1 MARAGLGARP
11 PGPANRDFEM
21 RVIHI
26 VHGKA
31 NPDGHN
37 GISRVVY
44 HLNRQE
50 KAQGVDSEIWGL
62 VDDVRTHYTHRR
74 DEHVWVECFPRV
86 RLPFGR
92 HEIIDRLIAEK
103 DHIDIVHFHMIWFY
117 DKNIIA
123 KALNRAGI
131 PFIITTHGTYLKPHA
146 MTGRRRLA
154 RLLYERAYLNAATEI
169 HAITHEEAAQLRDY
183 GHRGPT
189 FTAPN
194 GIALEEVPATR
205 RNDVLDELPRPG
217 MARFIWIGVKR
228 ADKNIEALIR
238 AVALM
243 RQVLRDQFVVYLLGP
258 NYKNNEAEYEDLAR
272 KLGVAANFRFQGP
285 VYGKDKY
292 DALESAD
299 VHILPSL
306 SEVFSL
312 AMLDAMACAK
322 PCLVSTGCGYGP
334 WEKDNC
340 FISFEPTPQAI
351 ADAIAAMLARR
362 ADWPQMGRNA
372 RKVIERD
379 LNWPAIAHT
388 MIENYARIA
397 AR

>member
-1 MARAGLGARP
+1 
-11 PGPANRDFEM
+11 M

-31 NPDGHN
+31 NPNGHN

-44 HLNRQE
+44 HLNKEERALGIE
-50 KAQGVDSEIWGL
+50 SEIWGV
-62 VDDVRTHYTHRR
+62 VDDARTHYTHPR
-74 DEHVWVECFPRV
+74 DAHVTVECFPRV

-103 DHIDIVHFHMIWFY
+103 DEIDLVHFHMIWFY

-123 KALNRAGI
+123 SALKRAGI
-131 PFIITTHGTYLKPHA
+131 PYIITTHGTYSKPHA
-146 MTGRRRLA
+146 MQGRRRLA
-154 RLLYERAYLNAATEI
+154 RLFYERAYLNGATEI
-169 HAITHEEAAQLRDY
+169 HAITDEEAAKLKDY
-183 GHRGPT
+183 GYRGPT

-194 GIALEEVPATR
+194 GIALDEVPER
-205 RNDVLDELPRPG
+205 RRGDVFDALPAPG

-228 ADKNIEALIR
+228 ADKNLAALIR
-238 AVALM
+238 AVALLPE
-243 RQVLRDQFVVYLLGP
+243 VLRAQFVVHLLGP
-258 NYKNNEAEYEDLAR
+258 NYKNNEAEYRALAER
-272 KLGVAANFRFQGP
+272 LGVARNFAFGGA
-285 VYGKDKY
+285 VYDADKY

-299 VHILPSL
+299 VHVLPSV

-312 AMLDAMACAK
+312 AMLDAMACSK

-334 WEKDNC
+334 WEGDDC
-340 FISFEPTPQAI
+340 FVSFAPISEAI
-351 ADAIAAMLARR
+351 AEAIEKMLARR

-379 LNWPAIAHT
+379 LNWPAIART
-388 MIENYARIA
+388 MVGHYRRIVA
-397 AR
+397 Q

>member
-1 MARAGLGARP
+1 
-11 PGPANRDFEM
+11 M

-31 NPDGHN
+31 NPNGHN

-50 KAQGVDSEIWGL
+50 KAQGVQSEIWGL
-62 VDDVRTHYTHRR
+62 VDDAQTHFSHVR
-74 DEHVWVECFPRV
+74 DEHVTVECFPRV
-86 RLPFGR
+86 RLPFRR
-92 HEIIDRLIAEK
+92 HEIIERLIAEK
-103 DHIDIVHFHMIWFY
+103 DEIDIVHFHMIWFY

-131 PFIITTHGTYLKPHA
+131 PFVITTHGTYLKPHA
-146 MTGRRRLA
+146 MTGKRWLA

-169 HAITHEEAAQLRDY
+169 HAITDEEAVNLRAY
-183 GHRGPT
+183 GYRGPT

-194 GIALEEVPATR
+194 GIALDEIPEAR
-205 RNDVLDELPRPG
+205 RTDALGELPEVG

-228 ADKNIEALIR
+228 ADKNLDALIR
-238 AVALM
+238 AVAILP
-243 RQVLRDQFVVYLLGP
+243 RDLRAGFIVYLLGP
-258 NYKNNEAEYEDLAR
+258 NYQNNEEDYEALASE
-272 KLGVAANFRFQGP
+272 LGVAGNFRFLGP
-285 VYGKDKY
+285 VYDQAKY

-322 PCLVSTGCGYGP
+322 PCLVSSGCGYEP
-334 WEKDNC
+334 WQKGDC
-340 FISFEPTPQAI
+340 FISFEPSPEAI
-351 ADAIAAMLARR
+351 AKAIEQMLARR
-362 ADWPQMGRNA
+362 DDWPAMGRNA
-372 RKVIERD
+372 RAVIERD
-379 LNWPAIAHT
+379 LNWLVIART
-388 MIENYARIA
+388 MIENYTRILN
-397 AR
+397 R

>member
-1 MARAGLGARP
+1 
-11 PGPANRDFEM
+11 M

-31 NPDGHN
+31 NPSGHN

-50 KAQGVDSEIWGL
+50 RAQGIDSEIWGL
-62 VDDVRTHYTHRR
+62 VDDAKSPFSHRR
-74 DEHVWVECFPRV
+74 DDHVTVECFPRV
-86 RLPFGR
+86 RLPFCR
-92 HEIIDRLIAEK
+92 HEIIDRLIAGK
-103 DHIDIVHFHMIWFY
+103 DNIDIVHFHMIWFY

-123 KALNRAGI
+123 RALTRVGI
-131 PFIITTHGTYLKPHA
+131 PYIITTHGTYLKPHA
-146 MTGRRRLA
+146 MTGKRRLA
-154 RLLYERAYLNAATEI
+154 RVLFERAYLNGATEI
-169 HAITHEEAAQLRDY
+169 HAITDEEAEKLKDY
-183 GHRGPT
+183 GYHGPT

-194 GIALEEVPATR
+194 GIALDEVPKVR
-205 RNDVLDELPRPG
+205 RNDVLGDLPKPG

-228 ADKNIEALIR
+228 ADKNLVALIR
-238 AVALM
+238 AVAMLPADI
-243 RQVLRDQFVVYLLGP
+243 RDQLVIYLLGP
-258 NYKNNEAEYEDLAR
+258 NYKNNEAEYAALAME
-272 KLGVAANFRFQGP
+272 LGVGDNFQFRGP
-285 VYGKDKY
+285 VYNQDKY

-312 AMLDAMACAK
+312 AMLDSMACAK

-334 WEKDNC
+334 WEKDDC
-340 FISFEPTPQAI
+340 FISFAPTPEAI
-351 ADAIAAMLARR
+351 AEAIVEMFARR

-379 LNWPAIAHT
+379 LNWPTIART
-388 MIENYARIA
+388 MFENYARIA